1 MKMNAQVGMMFLA
14 TVVLFSGC
22 GKSGDE
28 TANARSSAPKQVS
41 KWKHQPKSATAG
53 SMGMVLETQGTNV
66 TAISIHGLKAG
77 PGFVADSGL
86 SAGKFLVRQGAIV
99 LPIGLP
105 PFATVEDWLAN
116 NGSYWE
122 VHFKPGGTNVMA
134 TIKSMGVPEHPIEFL
149 PFQE

>member
-1 MKMNAQVGMMFLA
+1 MRKNGQVGMMLLA
-14 TVVLFSGC
+14 AVVLVSGC

-28 TANARSSAPKQVS
+28 TAKARSSTPPQVS

-53 SMGMVLETQGTNV
+53 PMGLVIETQGSNV

-77 PGFVADSGL
+77 PGFVSDSGL
-86 SAGKFLVRQGAIV
+86 SAGKFLVQQGVII

-116 NGSYWE
+116 KGSYWE
-122 VHFKPGGTNVMA
+122 VLFKPGGTNVMA